1 MGLVSQEDRPPSIMC
16 TLLSLCPPLLHHIH
30 LTTFTQTDILSE
42 TILQIGLECVA
53 LRHPRRPGKPVTII
67 SPLQG
72 LSLSLLS
79 ADLCCCWLRL
89 TSSQSST
96 CTELFCFALLDTKMQ
111 FSAALSPL
119 IGPSNYPLQRDLSLF
134 TRQIQSFGNYK
145 QGAAHAANSIGISKN

>member
-1 MGLVSQEDRPPSIMC
+1 MCAESARVIYSNDLKKISKKIAKWVFGESGGPPSITC

-30 LTTFTQTDILSE
+30 LTTFTQTDTLSE
-42 TILQIGLECVA
+42 PILQIGLECVA
-53 LRHPRRPGKPVTII
+53 LLHPRRPGKPVTII

-72 LSLSLLS
+72 LFLLS
-79 ADLCCCWLRL
+79 ADLSCCWLRL

-119 IGPSNYPLQRDLSLF
+119 IGPSNYPF
-134 TRQIQSFGNYK
+134 N
-145 QGAAHAANSIGISKN
+145 GI